1 MPSNHSS
8 ILIIEDDPTYIQVL
22 TYELKQLGWQVNT
35 ETTIESARDYL
46 SENQPEII
54 VSDVFLPDGSGIDF
68 STELMNFAQNSLVIL
83 ITGFPDLKQAIE
95 TLGGNVYDYLLK
107 PFKVEQLIL
116 VIERAR
122 TTFYLKKE
130 IEALKSENN
139 QFRNLIE
146 ETGLNPDDV
155 LKEDPEAISGNFI
168 SPNEMYAKQVR
179 RSRVP
184 IVKKTSKNKEN

>member
-35 ETTIESARDYL
+35 EATIESARDYL

-130 IEALKSENN
+130 IEVLKSENN
-139 QFRNLIE
+139 QFRNLIVE
-146 ETGLNPDDV
+146 KGLNPDDV